1 MTKDKRIAIRLSSID
16 YAKIT
21 ALKERKKARN
31 EVFNLS
37 AVIRNHL
44 QEIN

>member
-1 MTKDKRIAIRLSSID
+1 MTKDKRIIVRLSSID

-21 ALKERKKARN
+21 ALKERKKAKN

-37 AVIRNHL
+37 QVIRNHL

>member
-16 YAKIT
+16 YDKIT
-21 ALKERKKARN
+21 ALKQRKKAKN

-37 AVIRNHL
+37 KLIRNHL

>member
-1 MTKDKRIAIRLSSID
+1 MTKDKAILVRITTDD
-16 YAKIT
+16 YNRII
-21 ALKERKKARN
+21 ALKQTKKARN

>member
-21 ALKERKKARN
+21 ALKERKKAKN

-37 AVIRNHL
+37 KLIRNHL

>member
-1 MTKDKRIAIRLSSID
+1 MTKDKRIAIRLSSAD
-16 YAKIT
+16 YIKIT
-21 ALKERKKARN
+21 ALKQTKKAKN

-37 AVIRNHL
+37 AVIRNYL